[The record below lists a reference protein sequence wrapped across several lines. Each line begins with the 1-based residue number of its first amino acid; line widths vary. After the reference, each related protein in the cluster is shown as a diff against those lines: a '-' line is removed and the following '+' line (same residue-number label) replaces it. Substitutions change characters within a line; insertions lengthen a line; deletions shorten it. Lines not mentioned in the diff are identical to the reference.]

1 MSMTVSS
8 SIDLTQLFA
17 LFQAT
22 IQADEHVRK
31 QAESHLKEVA
41 NGSSL
46 FFHQYFCSWP
56 QLPNLFLLSFKLP

>member
-8 SIDLTQLFA
+8 SIDPSQLFA

-31 QAESHLKEVA
+31 QAESHLKEVPNDPSFTYV
-41 NGSSL
+41 NG
-46 FFHQYFCSWP
+46 YFCS
-56 QLPNLFLLSFKLP
+56 